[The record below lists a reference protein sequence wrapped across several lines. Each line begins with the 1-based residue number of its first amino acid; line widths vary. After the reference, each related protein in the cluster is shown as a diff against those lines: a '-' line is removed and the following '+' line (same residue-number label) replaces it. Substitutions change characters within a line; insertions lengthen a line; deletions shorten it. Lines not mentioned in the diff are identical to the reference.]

1 MGFTLLDGISNGI
14 SDWWNNISGNNL
26 AKIGYSPAE
35 YGQTVLKLG
44 DWDKLTTENQLAV
57 ANQFNQARANQ
68 LAQQQLAW
76 APVGLGLK
84 GLSLGFDIFGQNRSY
99 NLTKKMLDRQWEG
112 YQKQFNNNVDL
123 IERQIADQE
132 RTRNQF
138 DPSYQPNYVHLAR
151 V

>member
-1 MGFTLLDGISNGI
+1 MWNNLWNGVSNGI
-14 SDWWNNISGNNL
+14 SNWWGNLTGSNMT
-26 AKIGYSPAE
+26 KIGYSPAE
-35 YGQTVLKLG
+35 YNTNVFHLG
-44 DWDKLTTENQLAV
+44 DFDKLTPETQLAIT
-57 ANQFNQARANQ
+57 NQYNQAVGNQ

-76 APVGLGLK
+76 APLGFGLK
-84 GLSLGFDIFGQNRSY
+84 GIGLGFGIIGQNKSY

-112 YQKQFNNNVDL
+112 YQKQFNNNADL